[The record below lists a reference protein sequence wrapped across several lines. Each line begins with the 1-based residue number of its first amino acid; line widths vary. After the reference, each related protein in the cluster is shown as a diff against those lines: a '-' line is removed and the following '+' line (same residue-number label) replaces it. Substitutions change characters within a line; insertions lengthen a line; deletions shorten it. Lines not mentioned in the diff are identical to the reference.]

1 MTSSLGSS
9 VSRACFR
16 VSKWIEPG
24 IRLARNIQSSKQLTS
39 LKSTP
44 PSSSSFN
51 SSRVIVIIDK
61 INHPTCSASIAQQ
74 SASTEWRVL
83 RCSLNFQQLNYL
95 FVEDSFKN
103 GTIRD
108 GAFERWPIPR
118 KTSRKG

>member
-24 IRLARNIQSSKQLTS
+24 IRLARNIQSSKQLTN

-61 INHPTCSASIAQQ
+61 INHPTCSAFIAQL
-74 SASTEWRVL
+74 SESYEW
-83 RCSLNFQQLNYL
+83 SHEIKSYL
-95 FVEDSFKN
+95 FFEDSFKN
-103 GTIRD
+103 
-108 GAFERWPIPR
+108 ERLGMGLLNARRFPE
-118 KTSRKG
+118 KLSG